1 MRRRRLIAVAA
12 AAAGATLLPGPAG
25 ATPPRVTWRGSALG
39 AEASLTL
46 VGADPERAR
55 RLIAQALAEVER
67 LEAIF
72 SLQRAESALSR
83 LNRDGRL
90 DAPPLELRLVL
101 AEARRI
107 AALSAGAFDVTV
119 QPLWRLYADHF
130 ARPGAPA
137 DGPTTSQVARA
148 LGLVDWR
155 AVELDRAAIRLRR
168 PGMALTLNGIAQGC
182 ITDRVAA
189 LLRDA
194 GMERALVDLGE
205 IRAFGEPEP
214 GRPWRLGL
222 AGDGPP
228 LETGTTALATSAP
241 AATTF
246 EPSGRFHHLLDP
258 RSGRPAEG
266 PRRVTVLAESAMLAD
281 ALSTAVAVAPAP
293 AAWRVLAEGGASRAI
308 VETAKGDRETWAA

>member
-1 MRRRRLIAVAA
+1 VRRRRLIAVAA

-25 ATPPRVTWRGSALG
+25 AAPPRVTWQGSALG

-55 RLIAQALAEVER
+55 RLILQALAEVER
-67 LEAIF
+67 LEAVF

-90 DAPPLELRLVL
+90 DDPPLELRLVL
-101 AEARRI
+101 TEARRI

-137 DGPTTSQVARA
+137 DGPPASEVARA

-189 LLRDA
+189 LLLDA
-194 GMERALVDLGE
+194 GMERALVALGE
-205 IRAFGEPEP
+205 IRALGEPEP
-214 GRPWRLGL
+214 GRPWRIGL
-222 AGDGPP
+222 VDDGPP

-241 AATTF
+241 AATVF

-258 RSGRPAEG
+258 RSGRPALG

-281 ALSTAVAVAPAP
+281 ALSTALAVTPAP
-293 AAWRVLAEGGASRAI
+293 AGHVLAAGGARRAI
-308 VETAKGDRETWAA
+308 VERADGRREAWAA